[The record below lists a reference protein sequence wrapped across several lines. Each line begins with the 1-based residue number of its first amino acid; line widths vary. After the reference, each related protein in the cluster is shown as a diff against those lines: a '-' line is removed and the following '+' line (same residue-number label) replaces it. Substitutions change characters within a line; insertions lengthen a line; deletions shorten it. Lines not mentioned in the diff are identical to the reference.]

1 MLSCKSYMKLLSVYS
16 NAVVVLAR
24 AYISWVDVVP
34 FVAYF
39 ITGSNL
45 SPELAYY
52 VRVQVGSGNRE
63 RRKI

>member
-1 MLSCKSYMKLLSVYS
+1 MLSCKSYMKLLGVYS

-24 AYISWVDVVP
+24 VYISWVDVVP
-34 FVAYF
+34 FMAYF

-63 RRKI
+63 RMKM